1 VKKIL
6 ALWKILFILTH
17 VLNERRTITMKNL
30 FKKFMGEKRGDVV
43 QYIIVLAVVVVILVI
58 AYPKIKAS
66 MTTATTNSSDRIN
79 EVAAGGTTKL

>member
-1 VKKIL
+1 
-6 ALWKILFILTH
+6 
-17 VLNERRTITMKNL
+17 MKNL

-66 MTTATTNSSDRIN
+66 MTTATSNSSARIDD
-79 EVAAGGTTKL
+79 VSSGSTTSIK